1 MVRWVTITAVLSG
14 TIALAACASS
24 GPNRSAG
31 AKRGPVCETADGNA
45 TSFGLAT
52 SRLYAETALKFQA
65 AEIRGELLRAGL
77 RRIQVSRPV
86 SQCQPAPGA
95 FRGMGLTRCRS
106 YAQVCG
112 Q

>member
-1 MVRWVTITAVLSG
+1 MVRWVMITAVLCG
-14 TIALAACASS
+14 TIGLAACASNAPR
-24 GPNRSAG
+24 GAAAG
-31 AKRGPVCETADGNA
+31 KRGPVCETADGSA
-45 TSFGLAT
+45 TSFGMAT
-52 SRLYAETALKFQA
+52 SRLHAETALKYQA

-77 RRIQVSRPV
+77 RRIRVSRPV